1 MDHILQ
7 HPDLS
12 QTSER
17 RPDPI
22 GVKMRTEDLHAYF
35 GKVRALQAVS
45 VEIPVNRVL
54 AIIGPSGCGK
64 STFLRC
70 LNRMHEVAGGT
81 VQGKVFLD
89 RQDVYQMDA
98 VLVRRRIGMVFQKP
112 NPFPTMS

>member
-70 LNRMHEVAGGT
+70 LNRMHEVAGGRMT
-81 VQGKVFLD
+81 GTIELDAKSILDLDPVQL
-89 RQDVYQMDA
+89 
-98 VLVRRRIGMVFQKP
+98 RRRVGM
-112 NPFPTMS
+112 